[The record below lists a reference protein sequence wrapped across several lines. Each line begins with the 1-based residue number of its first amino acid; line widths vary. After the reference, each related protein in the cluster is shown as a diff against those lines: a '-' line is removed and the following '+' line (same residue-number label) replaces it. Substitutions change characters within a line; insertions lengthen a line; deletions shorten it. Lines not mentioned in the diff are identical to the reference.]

1 MAWDRWQSIK
11 KHMVEW
17 MELPGDVLMDLPR
30 IVAVGNLQ
38 VSVENHR
45 GIVEYT
51 GDRVRISTG
60 SGQVIITGSDLLLRN
75 ILPDEICVEGNI
87 KSIEYQL

>member
-1 MAWDRWQSIK
+1 MAWDRWQKVK
-11 KHMVEW
+11 KQMAEW

-30 IVAVGNLQ
+30 VVVVGNMQ

-51 GDRVRISTG
+51 QEKVRISTG
-60 SGQVIITGSDLLLRN
+60 ACQVVITGNELCLRN
-75 ILPDEICVEGNI
+75 ILPDEICVEGSI
-87 KSIEYQL
+87 KSIEYQV